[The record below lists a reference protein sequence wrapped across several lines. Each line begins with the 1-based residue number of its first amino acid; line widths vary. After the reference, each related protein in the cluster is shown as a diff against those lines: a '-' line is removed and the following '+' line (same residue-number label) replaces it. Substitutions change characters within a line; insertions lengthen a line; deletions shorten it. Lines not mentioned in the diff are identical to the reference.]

1 MGQYNGLPGKTKQ
14 EPMTKSAAIL
24 VIGDEILS
32 GRTQDTNT
40 GHIARF
46 LTALGI
52 DLKEARVVGDEESE
66 IVAALNALR
75 GTYDFVFTTG
85 GIGPTHDDITADAVA
100 RAFGV
105 DIGYHPE
112 AYALLEARYPPG
124 EFNDMRKR
132 MARIP
137 HGAGLV
143 ANSVSGA
150 PGFHIGNVYV
160 MAGVPMVMRAML
172 EAIAPDLPR
181 GPSVQSVTVEAAIP
195 EGVIAPGLAQVQ
207 KAHGNVSIGSYPFYR
222 EGADKP
228 FGAQLVV
235 RGRDGAAVER
245 AALALEALIH
255 GLGAA
260 PQRINPADSGQG
272 K

>member
-1 MGQYNGLPGKTKQ
+1 MSKT
-14 EPMTKSAAIL
+14 AAVL

-40 GHIARF
+40 NHIARF

-52 DLKEARVVGDEESE
+52 DLKEVRVVSDMEDQ
-66 IVAALNALR
+66 IIAALNALR
-75 GTYDFVFTTG
+75 GAYDFVFTTG

-100 RAFGV
+100 KAFGV
-105 DIGYHPE
+105 GIGYHPK

-137 HGAGLV
+137 HGAALV

-172 EAIAPDLPR
+172 ETIAPELPR
-181 GPSVQSVTVEAAIP
+181 GTTVQSVTVEAAIP

-207 KAHGNVSIGSYPFYR
+207 KDNRHVSIGSYPFYR
-222 EGADKP
+222 EGTGKP

-235 RGRDGAAVER
+235 RGRDGEAVER
-245 AALALEALIH
+245 AAQALEALIRS
-255 GLGAA
+255 LGAA
-260 PQRINPADSGQG
+260 PQRINPADSAPP